1 MFPST
6 LLHLI
11 SSSYARA
18 KFLHVKFEVD
28 MYSDTA
34 SKKPVKDLIVKE
46 IIPRLRQNFQK
57 LGPRLIKEHGKDI
70 QHSTESPLA
79 SGTSTPKHASRMAGS
94 GGSGAEASMHDA
106 KTQATGG
113 TSVNVTKLMDQEE
126 FHTTAEQLYKTFTD
140 PQYISAFTRATPR
153 LFEGAKEGGR
163 FEIFDGNVKG
173 EYIELKEPTKIVQKW
188 HLSHWPKGHHS
199 VLKIE
204 FFQNDAD
211 GVTVMR
217 VDWDG
222 VPVGQEEVTK
232 RNWREYY
239 VQSIKRTFGFGTI
252 L

>member
-1 MFPST
+1 
-6 LLHLI
+6 
-11 SSSYARA
+11 
-18 KFLHVKFEVD
+18 
-28 MYSDTA
+28 MYSDSA
-34 SKKPVKDLIVKE
+34 SKKPVKDLIVQQ
-46 IIPRLRQNFQK
+46 IVPQLRQNFQK

-70 QHSTESPLA
+70 QHSSESPLA
-79 SGTSTPKHASRMAGS
+79 SGASTPKQASKVAGS
-94 GGSGAEASMHDA
+94 NDSGVEASMRDA
-106 KTQATGG
+106 KTQAAGG

-126 FHTTAEQLYKTFTD
+126 FNTTAEQLYKTFTD
-140 PQYISAFTRATPR
+140 PQYIAAFTRATPR
-153 LFEGAKEGGR
+153 LFEGAKVGGR

-173 EYIELKEPTKIVQKW
+173 EYAELEEPTKIVQKW
-188 HLSHWPKGHHS
+188 RLSHWPKDHHS
-199 VLKIE
+199 SLKIE
-204 FFQNDAD
+204 FFQNNAD